1 MKKLI
6 LPLLVMTAAL
16 GSCNMANEDD
26 YKNLATDMC
35 DCVNKNVTGLS
46 PEVRDIYVKYAEDP
60 NEMQTKMQE
69 YYMNHMDAAAKD
81 MAAMEKV
88 GENIDKC
95 VEKLE
100 KKYEDLYTSDD
111 KKEVENKIV
120 KILATEKGC
129 ELTHALFTI
138 ASREGNQ

>member
-1 MKKLI
+1 MKKFI
-6 LPLLVMTAAL
+6 LPLLVMTVAL

-60 NEMQTKMQE
+60 NQMQTKMQE

-81 MAAMEKV
+81 MAVMEKV
-88 GENIDKC
+88 GENIDNC
-95 VEKLE
+95 V
-100 KKYEDLYTSDD
+100 S
-111 KKEVENKIV
+111 
-120 KILATEKGC
+120 
-129 ELTHALFTI
+129 
-138 ASREGNQ
+138 S